1 MRGQILFASIVLFL
15 ASCQSNTE
23 IPEDVLP
30 EETMKTILVEVNLVE
45 GALKANFIL
54 ADSAKMVAP
63 TLYEEI
69 YKRHNTDAASF
80 QKSMIWYFE
89 HPEILEE
96 IQKEVTAELLL
107 KQR

>member
-15 ASCQSNTE
+15 ASCQSNPE
-23 IPEDVLP
+23 IPDDVLP
-30 EETMKTILVEVNLVE
+30 REIMTKILVDVNLVE

-54 ADSAKMVAP
+54 ADSAKEVAP

-69 YKRHNTDAASF
+69 YERYDTDAASF
-80 QKSMIWYFE
+80 QKSIIWYFE

-96 IQKEVTAELLL
+96 IQKDVVAELLL
-107 KQR
+107 RER

>member
-15 ASCQSNTE
+15 ASCQSNTA
-23 IPEDVLP
+23 IPDDILP
-30 EETMKTILVEVNLVE
+30 RETMKNILVEVNLVE

-69 YKRHNTDAASF
+69 YKRHNTDAATF
-80 QKSMIWYFE
+80 QKSMTWYFE

-96 IQKEVTAELLL
+96 IQKDVVAELLL
-107 KQR
+107 RER